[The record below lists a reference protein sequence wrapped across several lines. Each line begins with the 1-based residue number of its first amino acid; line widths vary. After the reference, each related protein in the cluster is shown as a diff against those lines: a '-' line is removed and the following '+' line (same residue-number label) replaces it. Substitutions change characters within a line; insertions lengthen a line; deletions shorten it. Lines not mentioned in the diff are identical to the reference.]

1 MRSDAY
7 NRQGS
12 YRTLEVKFTMARRM
26 LSLIL
31 VASFILAARIPAAR
45 AQDAITIGVTDLPST
60 LDPAEA
66 YDFNAWEVLSHLY
79 VGLTRQVPGT
89 LDYELALAADYRV
102 SDDRLT
108 YAFTLRPDAA
118 FSDGTPIT
126 AQTFVDSIQRVL
138 ALKHDAIQAV
148 EPYVA
153 SVEASNQGELIF
165 HLVQPVPFFLE
176 LIALPPYFPQHPTLA
191 AQDRA
196 QPFAEQGVIGNGP
209 YLLERFDVR
218 QQIVLQ
224 ANPAYNLGPQPAT
237 ATIILK
243 NFARSQDLRDAL
255 RDHQIDLAWRTLL
268 LDHLLELQEESRLQV
283 VETPSTRVF
292 YLYMGQS
299 REPTDDPLVRQAI
312 TLMIDRQA
320 AVDRVFH
327 SHLTALTS
335 LIPAQL
341 ADAYDPA
348 WPDTP
353 DITAAEE
360 VLSTAGY
367 KDRTGR
373 RLEFTVQFPQP
384 VYGDPY
390 TSAVTQLV
398 RSSFTPSKFVDTG
411 LFTEIE
417 RNTAA
422 SILTEGDANVA
433 VFAWTPLVPHPYAYL
448 YPLFD
453 SSQAMPTN
461 SRYARP
467 DLDTLL
473 DQAALLDDP
482 ASAGPIY
489 RLLAQQILDDYAM
502 VPLWQDHIEVVAWD
516 DIDGI
521 LVEPNY
527 FLHYDQ
533 LVRR

>member
-1 MRSDAY
+1 MPA
-7 NRQGS
+7 
-12 YRTLEVKFTMARRM
+12 ARRM
-26 LSLIL
+26 LLL
-31 VASFILAARIPAAR
+31 VLVMVLAASFILAARPPAAR
-45 AQDAITIGVTDLPST
+45 AQDAITIGVTDLPTT

-79 VGLTRQVPGT
+79 VGLTRQTPGT

-108 YAFTLRPDAA
+108 YTFTLRRDAA

-126 AQTFVDSIQRVL
+126 AQTFVESIQRVL

-148 EPYVA
+148 EPYMA
-153 SVEASNQGELIF
+153 GVEASAGGELVF

-176 LIALPPYFPQHPTLA
+176 LLALPPYFPQHPALA
-191 AQDRA
+191 AQGRA

-209 YLLERFDVR
+209 YVLARFDVR

-224 ANPAYNLGPQPAT
+224 ANPAYTHGPQPAT
-237 ATIILK
+237 PTIILK

-268 LDHLLELQEESRLQV
+268 LDHLLALQEESGLKV
-283 VETPSTRVF
+283 IETPSTRAF
-292 YLYMGQS
+292 YLYLGQS

-312 TLMIDRQA
+312 TLLLDRQTA
-320 AVDRVFH
+320 INKVFRG
-327 SHLTALTS
+327 HLTPLTS
-335 LIPAQL
+335 LIPAQFPDA
-341 ADAYDPA
+341 ADPI
-348 WPDTP
+348 WPENP
-353 DITAAEE
+353 DVTAAESI
-360 VLSTAGY
+360 LSTAGY

-373 RLEFTVQFPQP
+373 RLEFTVMFSQP

-398 RSSFTPSKFVDTG
+398 RSSFTPSKFVTSG

-417 RNTAA
+417 RSTAA
-422 SILTEGDANVA
+422 DILSDGDTSVA

-453 SSQAMPTN
+453 SSQAMPAN

-467 DLDTLL
+467 DVDTLL

-482 ASAGPIY
+482 AAAGTIY
-489 RLLAQQILDDYAM
+489 RQIAQLILDDYAL
-502 VPLWQDHIEVVAWD
+502 VPIWQDHLEVVAWN